1 MAIGSFPTLPTA
13 MPSQPQASALDG
25 IQGAQA
31 RMQDATE
38 QLAAGNLD
46 PAIVLDVTSAQID
59 FAANVKVMQAS
70 QENTKR
76 LLDML
81 A

>member
-1 MAIGSFPTLPTA
+1 MDVGSATTTSPTL
-13 MPSQPQASALDG
+13 MQPQASALGGMQD
-25 IQGAQA
+25 AQA
-31 RMQDATE
+31 RMMGAVE
-38 QLAAGNLD
+38 QLAGGNLD
-46 PAIVLDVTSAQID
+46 PAVVVDVTSAQID
-59 FAANVKVMQAS
+59 FAASAKVLQAT

>member
-1 MAIGSFPTLPTA
+1 MAIGSATSSSLYA
-13 MPSQPQASALDG
+13 PQATALDG
-25 IQGAQA
+25 LQNAQGRVA
-31 RMQDATE
+31 DASE

-46 PAIVLDVTSAQID
+46 PAVIVDVTSAQID
-59 FAANVKVMQAS
+59 FAANAKVLEAS

-76 LLDML
+76 LLDMF

>member
-1 MAIGSFPTLPTA
+1 MEIGSAPTVPTL
-13 MPSQPQASALDG
+13 MQPQAAALDG
-25 IQGAQA
+25 VQAAQT
-31 RMQDATE
+31 RMLQATE

-46 PAIVLDVTSAQID
+46 PAVVLDVTSAQID

-70 QENTKR
+70 QDNTKR

>member
-1 MAIGSFPTLPTA
+1 MDIGSV
-13 MPSQPQASALDG
+13 PSPSLFQPQAAALGGLQD
-25 IQGAQA
+25 AQA
-31 RMQDATE
+31 RVADASE

-46 PAIVLDVTSAQID
+46 PAVVVDITSAQVD
-59 FAANVKVMQAS
+59 FAANAKVLQTS